1 MSLQTQLPSLI
12 FHQMAFEP
20 PNSMNLI
27 VPAAKLPTNYTGDVA
42 NITSPYF
49 NVTSPLVTSPT
60 VYALVAYASLFL
72 VAGVGNVSILF
83 SLCCARR
90 HRISRVSLMIINLCL
105 ADMMVTFVI
114 MPVEITW
121 RITVQW
127 SFGDLWCRLFSF
139 FRAFGLYLSSG
150 VVVCVSL
157 DRYFAIKYPLRAVEG
172 QSRSR
177 WMLVIAYAISFIC
190 SVPQIYIFHVASPP
204 GHPNF
209 TQCVSFNSF
218 ASDTH
223 ERYYN
228 YFTVVVM
235 YVIPMCIIVF
245 SYFNIYV
252 EVSKR
257 KGINFC
263 GTNRA
268 LRGNIIDNSNVK
280 LATVLDSTPGGT
292 IRLRMND
299 VSNINKTR
307 IRTLKMTVI
316 IVLTF
321 FWCWTPYVI
330 MTVWY
335 MIDRESAHTVIN
347 EDLQDILF
355 MMAVS
360 NSCVNPLIYGT
371 YTRFLKFGTHG
382 CVWPCCWRA
391 FNQAQTDST
400 LRNTRNQ
407 NNQYRRGWG

>member
-1 MSLQTQLPSLI
+1 
-12 FHQMAFEP
+12 
-20 PNSMNLI
+20 MNLI

-190 SVPQIYIFHVASPP
+190 SVPQK
-204 GHPNF
+204 
-209 TQCVSFNSF
+209 
-218 ASDTH
+218 
-223 ERYYN
+223 E
-228 YFTVVVM
+228 
-235 YVIPMCIIVF
+235 
-245 SYFNIYV
+245 
-252 EVSKR
+252 EEEEK
-257 KGINFC
+257 K
-263 GTNRA
+263 
-268 LRGNIIDNSNVK
+268 K
-280 LATVLDSTPGGT
+280 
-292 IRLRMND
+292 
-299 VSNINKTR
+299 K
-307 IRTLKMTVI
+307 KKKKK
-316 IVLTF
+316 
-321 FWCWTPYVI
+321 
-330 MTVWY
+330 
-335 MIDRESAHTVIN
+335 EEEEEEEEKKKE
-347 EDLQDILF
+347 EDE
-355 MMAVS
+355 
-360 NSCVNPLIYGT
+360 
-371 YTRFLKFGTHG
+371 
-382 CVWPCCWRA
+382 
-391 FNQAQTDST
+391 
-400 LRNTRNQ
+400 
-407 NNQYRRGWG
+407 